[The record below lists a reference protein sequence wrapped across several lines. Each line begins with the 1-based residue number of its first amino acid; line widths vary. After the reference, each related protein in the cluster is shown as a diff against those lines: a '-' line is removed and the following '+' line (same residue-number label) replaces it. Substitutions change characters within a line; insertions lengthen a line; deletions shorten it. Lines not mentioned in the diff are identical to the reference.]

1 MSITA
6 AEIQN
11 VRFSEASR
19 GYNPDQVDE
28 FLERV
33 ASDVDA
39 LNRAIAE
46 AAARVSEAEQRAELA
61 EQMANAAP
69 MIGAAPALQA
79 GRTDASITEDVIARA
94 FINAQVSAD
103 NLREEARKEAE
114 KLYREAEAKAKD
126 YVSDAHTERSRILSE
141 LDYLREIS
149 ERFRTE
155 FLSLVNHYSAD
166 AQKRF
171 ADFAELVP
179 DEVSVEERQTIED
192 LLAANNA
199 AFEAEA
205 ASAELE
211 AAAAAA
217 AQMQAVS
224 QASQADAGQTAGS
237 QRAVTAAPAS
247 ASEGEGS
254 AADMAPDVT
263 DNTNTYMLDDDLE
276 IEEID

>member
-1 MSITA
+1 MDMSITA

-33 ASDVDA
+33 ANDVDA

-69 MIGAAPALQA
+69 IGASPAFQA
-79 GRTDASITEDVIARA
+79 DRNDSSISEDVIARA

-155 FLSLVNHYSAD
+155 FISLVNHYTTD

-179 DEVSVEERQTIED
+179 EEISVEERQTIED

-199 AFEAEA
+199 AFEADA
-205 ASAELE
+205 ASVELE
-211 AAAAAA
+211 VVAQAA
-217 AQMQAVS
+217 AQMQAATL
-224 QASQADAGQTAGS
+224 ASQAAETTGSQTA
-237 QRAVTAAPAS
+237 VAATPAD
-247 ASEGEGS
+247 E
-254 AADMAPDVT
+254 AAEADTEPEPT
-263 DNTNTYMLDDDLE
+263 DNTNAYMLDDDLE